1 MYNLAGKDTDVLVL
15 FVFQVNNSQGYL
27 QKSNDESIAIDKIT
41 VFEKN
46 GTPEINRVWSS
57 TIDHVAFWR
66 NYDAA
71 DVLAVAVGEK
81 ATDFQTILLFKKSNP
96 SKPKKFTPTAMTI
109 MNIVPSNNEMGD
121 LYNFICYDAKK
132 NNIVAERLNLLNMKN
147 ENIDIVEYIS
157 VATNSRCK
165 ITSDGMIELQ
175 GFGLNGKNIRHSI
188 PLSFVSENFIA
199 ETNWYIVEN
208 TPSSLLLQRN
218 IDSSFELIC
227 LDNGK
232 DFSLFK
238 CPIGSQRIIRN
249 GKKIIVSSVENLGW
263 TNGLHYIIDVKDK
276 TISTLLLPPM
286 AKILFLDDKIIAVSL
301 LEHIRIYKLEGSK
314 NNFVDIPYKNAFNAQ
329 TAWLQHGK

>member
-1 MYNLAGKDTDVLVL
+1 MKVLLILIVACCTFMYNLAGKDTDVLVL

-121 LYNFICYDAKK
+121 LTPVLTNF
-132 NNIVAERLNLLNMKN
+132 
-147 ENIDIVEYIS
+147 
-157 VATNSRCK
+157 
-165 ITSDGMIELQ
+165 
-175 GFGLNGKNIRHSI
+175 
-188 PLSFVSENFIA
+188 
-199 ETNWYIVEN
+199 
-208 TPSSLLLQRN
+208 
-218 IDSSFELIC
+218 
-227 LDNGK
+227 
-232 DFSLFK
+232 
-238 CPIGSQRIIRN
+238 
-249 GKKIIVSSVENLGW
+249 
-263 TNGLHYIIDVKDK
+263 
-276 TISTLLLPPM
+276 
-286 AKILFLDDKIIAVSL
+286 
-301 LEHIRIYKLEGSK
+301 
-314 NNFVDIPYKNAFNAQ
+314 
-329 TAWLQHGK
+329 